1 VPQAPRLERSGPQ
14 TIGPLPRCRASPTRL
29 SSRTRRSPARTQLDA
44 RPVELHEY
52 GAGREAARSRGPPRA
67 PRCLLG
73 RDPFRPQLGHLEPG
87 RVTQPHQVPSFRG
100 HLTGAAS
107 PRRPAAVSA
116 TATTSSPNDPGQV
129 KSCTPPPDPV
139 GSNAWGMVP
148 EGVHILRRRVG
159 RTGVC
164 ARSPRRP
171 TAAADGPVSAM
182 RWDAGCA
189 VLGSTRRAGVEE
201 GDAARRRRG
210 RWSRDGP
217 APRTPSLL
225 RRPTPPTRL
234 GSSVSSRCGRR

>member
-1 VPQAPRLERSGPQ
+1 MPG
-14 TIGPLPRCRASPTRL
+14 L
-29 SSRTRRSPARTQLDA
+29 SSFTSTEPAERPPARVVRHAHLDA
-44 RPVELHEY
+44 CSAVIRSARSSATSNPDESLNHTRSQASVGISPVLPHP
-52 GAGREAARSRGPPRA
+52 AGRPRSARPP
-67 PRCLLG
+67 P
-73 RDPFRPQLGHLEPG
+73 
-87 RVTQPHQVPSFRG
+87 
-100 HLTGAAS
+100 
-107 PRRPAAVSA
+107 PAA
-116 TATTSSPNDPGQV
+116 PNDPGQV